1 MIFCEKILEFFKI
14 MRKKKYLMNLFL
26 APGKS
31 GNLPYYCLVFV
42 RTMYIDL
49 IEFNNESLLN
59 THMLYR
65 GSIVSNKNIK
75 IYNKVIIPYPK
86 LLLRPNTQVELSTLI
101 DKMF

>member
-1 MIFCEKILEFFKI
+1 
-14 MRKKKYLMNLFL
+14 MNLFL

-31 GNLPYYCLVFV
+31 RNLPYFCLVFV

-65 GSIVSNKNIK
+65 GSIVSSKNIK
-75 IYNKVIIPYPK
+75 IYNKVIILYPK
-86 LLLRPNTQVELSTLI
+86 LLLRPNT
-101 DKMF
+101 

>member
-1 MIFCEKILEFFKI
+1 
-14 MRKKKYLMNLFL
+14 MNLFL

-86 LLLRPNTQVELSTLI
+86 LLLILTGNTQVELSTLI

>member
-1 MIFCEKILEFFKI
+1 
-14 MRKKKYLMNLFL
+14 MNLFL
-26 APGKS
+26 ARWKS
-31 GNLPYYCLVFV
+31 GNLPYFCLVFV

>member
-1 MIFCEKILEFFKI
+1 
-14 MRKKKYLMNLFL
+14 MNLFL

-31 GNLPYYCLVFV
+31 GNLPYFCLVFV

-75 IYNKVIIPYPK
+75 IYNKVTIPYPK

>member
-1 MIFCEKILEFFKI
+1 
-14 MRKKKYLMNLFL
+14 MNLFL

-31 GNLPYYCLVFV
+31 GNLPYFCLVFV

-49 IEFNNESLLN
+49 VEFNNESLLN

-75 IYNKVIIPYPK
+75 IYDKVIIPYPK

>member
-31 GNLPYYCLVFV
+31 GNLPSYCLVFV

>member
-1 MIFCEKILEFFKI
+1 
-14 MRKKKYLMNLFL
+14 MNLFL

-31 GNLPYYCLVFV
+31 GNLPYFCLVFV

-59 THMLYR
+59 THMLYTS
-65 GSIVSNKNIK
+65 SIVSNKNIK

>member
-1 MIFCEKILEFFKI
+1 
-14 MRKKKYLMNLFL
+14 MNLFL

-31 GNLPYYCLVFV
+31 GNLPYYCLVVLV